1 MTQAEFK
8 LRQEGSDN
16 CYLTCYC
23 ESTKVYILSVLE
35 RKPNSHTRIEHFEIN
50 MTRKNKHTL
59 YEILGTQEK
68 FRDIFVLLE
77 HFEKNPV
84 NHRISRIGTG
94 ITKHGDSRKSS
105 KMSKAKQQ
113 AALRFHPYKDISTV
127 SCSDPHFLSSLDSCS
142 QNTNISYHHQLSM
155 SSNNIAECA
164 LTVASDHTRMKLRSV
179 IGTILSL

>member
-1 MTQAEFK
+1 MTTNRQSITEIQCLIYYCSSNISFGVPAWQLAEISKHPSYHETLKMTQAEFK

-23 ESTKVYILSVLE
+23 ESTKAYILSVLE

-105 KMSKAKQQ
+105 KMSKAKRQ

-127 SCSDPHFLSSLDSCS
+127 SCSDPHFLPFP
-142 QNTNISYHHQLSM
+142 
-155 SSNNIAECA
+155 
-164 LTVASDHTRMKLRSV
+164 
-179 IGTILSL
+179 G